1 MFLRVF
7 LKASENTWGG
17 YNVAMSLVGRVG
29 RRRPRARFAMA
40 VLYLV
45 LTLGALTTVYPF
57 ASMLSIALKGPSDQN
72 DGRFVPAYLVGDDD
86 LLAKYRFDKYAGNP
100 EAMASAA
107 VGGASTPEAIS
118 TYRRW
123 LMSLPPTRWTA
134 GFGMPSNSVTSR
146 LAEKWQAWLKRKYG
160 TIQAVG
166 YAFNE
171 FQGDFLAMTPVPE
184 HLDQIGWQPAKTAR
198 WRDWLEFKQTLP
210 AEFRIPVRVDAVF
223 QKWMRA
229 RCENQF
235 SRVPPEVAQ
244 GAKTF
249 EQLRLPATGSVREE
263 FLLVAKPLRDPF
275 LENIGAPVAAEEADF
290 VATHRTEIAS
300 EMATRNF
307 RYVIQAVFTNG
318 RALFNTV
325 VFCVLAIVVQLT
337 VNPMAAYALSRYPM
351 RATARILVF
360 LLATMAFPAEVTMIP
375 AFLQLKEFGLLNTFA
390 ALVLPGAASGYM
402 IFLLKGFFDS
412 LPREVFESGQI
423 DGASEAT
430 MYWRMALPLSKPVL
444 GYLALMAFMGAY
456 GSFLYAFL
464 VAQDRNIWTLMVY
477 VYQLQQAAP
486 KAVMLAAVSLV
497 ALPTLVVFLAA
508 QRVIMRGIVLP
519 GER

>member
-1 MFLRVF
+1 
-7 LKASENTWGG
+7 
-17 YNVAMSLVGRVG
+17 
-29 RRRPRARFAMA
+29 MA
-40 VLYLV
+40 VLYIV

-72 DGRFVPAYLVGDDD
+72 DGHFVPAYLASDDE
-86 LLAKYRFDKYAGNP
+86 LLAKYRFDKYGGKLD
-100 EAMASAA
+100 AMASAA
-107 VGGASTPEAIS
+107 VGDQADAAEIDA
-118 TYRRW
+118 YRAW
-123 LMSLPPTRWTA
+123 LTSLEPDQWTA
-134 GFGMPSNSVTSR
+134 GFTMPTNAVTSR
-146 LAEKWQAWLKRKYG
+146 LAERWQDWLRRKYKSVE
-160 TIQAVG
+160 AVN

-184 HLDQIGWQPAKTAR
+184 HLDRADWKPAKTQR
-198 WRDWLEFKQTLP
+198 WSDWLEFKRGLP
-210 AEFRIPVRVDAVF
+210 AEFRVPVRPDAVF
-223 QKWMRA
+223 QAWMRV

-235 SRVPPEVAQ
+235 ARVPPDVARD
-244 GAKTF
+244 AKSF
-249 EQLRLPATGSVREE
+249 EQLRLPSAG
-263 FLLVAKPLRDPF
+263 PLREAFD
-275 LENIGAPVAAEEADF
+275 ARVKASPVHFAVPPGGEFPVMADERVWVSAHRVDIAA
-290 VATHRTEIAS
+290 

-307 RYVIQAVFTNG
+307 RYVTRAVFTNG
-318 RALFNTV
+318 RALVNTA
-325 VFCVLAIVVQLT
+325 VFCVLAIVIQLT

-375 AFLQLKEFGLLNTFA
+375 AFLQLKELHLLNTFA

-412 LPREVFESGQI
+412 LPREVFESGQM
-423 DGASEAT
+423 DGAREVT
-430 MYWRMALPLSKPVL
+430 MYWRLALPLSTPVL

-486 KAVMLAAVSLV
+486 KAVMLAAVTLV

-519 GER
+519 DER

>member
-1 MFLRVF
+1 
-7 LKASENTWGG
+7 
-17 YNVAMSLVGRVG
+17 
-29 RRRPRARFAMA
+29 MA

-72 DGRFVPAYLVGDDD
+72 DGRFVPAYMVGDDD

-107 VGGASTPEAIS
+107 VGADAGKSSVEA
-118 TYRRW
+118 YRSW
-123 LMSLPPTRWTA
+123 LMSLPPHMWTA
-134 GFGMPSNSVTSR
+134 GFAMPSNSVTSR
-146 LAEKWQAWLKRKYG
+146 LAERWQAWLKQKYG

-184 HLDQIGWQPAKTAR
+184 HLDKVGWQPAATTR
-198 WRDWLEFKQTLP
+198 WENWLEFKRTLP
-210 AEFRIPVRVDAVF
+210 AEFRIPVRSDVVF
-223 QKWMRA
+223 QKWLRA
-229 RCENQF
+229 KCENQF
-235 SRVPPEVAQ
+235 ARVPPDVVR
-244 GAKTF
+244 GAKSF
-249 EQLRLPATGSVREE
+249 EQLRIPSSGRLHDEFMKLVGPSHIPSDQIVFRIADLPSGSE
-263 FLLVAKPLRDPF
+263 P
-275 LENIGAPVAAEEADF
+275 PVLADEADY
-290 VATHRTEIAS
+290 VANRRTEIAT

-307 RYVIQAVFTNG
+307 RYVVLAVFTNG
-318 RALFNTV
+318 RALFNTF

-430 MYWRMALPLSKPVL
+430 MYWRLALPLSKPVL